1 MTGRDFLPL
10 AHQLAAGGTEAAWRT
25 AVSRAYYAA
34 FHCARELLDNLGFR
48 VPRADLAHKYLIFR
62 LSNCGDTLIQQ
73 AAHDL
78 DILRGLRNQADYD
91 LQRLLRQVIVP
102 SEVQRAERI
111 IQALGAFHEP
121 RRTQINNAIKIYERD
136 VLKNVTWHP

>member
-1 MTGRDFLPL
+1 
-10 AHQLAAGGTEAAWRT
+10 
-25 AVSRAYYAA
+25 
-34 FHCARELLDNLGFR
+34 
-48 VPRADLAHKYLIFR
+48 
-62 LSNCGDTLIQQ
+62 
-73 AAHDL
+73 
-78 DILRGLRNQADYD
+78 LRGLRNQADYD
-91 LQRLLRQVIVP
+91 LPQRVLRQLIVP

>member
-1 MTGRDFLPL
+1 MTGRDFLSL
-10 AHQLAAGGTEAAWRT
+10 AHQLAAAGTEAAWRT

-34 FHCARELLDNLGFR
+34 FHYAREFLEDLSFT

-62 LSNCGDTLIQQ
+62 LSNCGDVQVEQ

-78 DILRGLRNQADYD
+78 DILRGLRNQADYE
-91 LQRLLRQVIVP
+91 LRRPFHQGIIP
-102 SEVQRAERI
+102 AEVQRAERI
-111 IQALGAFHEP
+111 IQILDAVQDP
-121 RRTQINNAIKIYERD
+121 RKTQITDAIKIYERD